1 MMNQRIGNL
10 LLVLI
15 ISVYG
20 HAAGE
25 NDRDF
30 KMCGTWLHNGSSQT
44 LDIDLKPGCSG
55 INISANAS
63 TLSIRGSITA
73 KCKRSQPL
81 PLAASRGSSS
91 SFCVY
96 WEPLL
101 DQLMLELNGESFSL
115 CNARGLQTQC
125 CTDLSLGR
133 QRPSQL
139 YGIKNGRVHGD
150 VLTSNVMAEY
160 EFTGQEINCK
170 AQFCDKAAQE
180 SRGANML
187 EEAVLRSAE
196 VGHVYLPCV
205 QSTVIE
211 MKEDFAGSN
220 VTLLAPRG
228 VPPERIPA
236 VHLPACLKTANRK
249 VSKVVCS
256 YYKNSTFFQK
266 SSHRILEDVVGITV
280 ENEIITNLPE
290 PIRIKFYHPETQ
302 KRKCVSWDT
311 RKDNEVEW
319 RETGC
324 ITLQLSAVETE
335 CCCNHLTY
343 FAILVELNPTRS
355 VRHLEALTIITAVCC
370 AVSIASCAILFISLC
385 RQRKSKNHS
394 SLVHRGLV
402 VALFFLLV
410 LFVLTGTV
418 ANTASEGVCRFVG
431 GLLHYTLLSVLC
443 WMAVEVIHTFWMM
456 YMVFS
461 PKPNPWI
468 WCLLGFGVPAL
479 PVIIL
484 GSIGDIY
491 GQRAVKS
498 SDDLTTPYRMCWMT
512 DSPAALMA
520 HFIINTGLLVVVVSS
535 GLVMLFLVFRKI
547 RHRDEWRTNRV
558 AFLSIWGLSC
568 LFGSTWVLAFFSS
581 EASETV
587 LFLFCIINSLQGF
600 FLMLRFFALER
611 MQKNSP
617 SSSDFSST
625 GSTRQHMLQPPEKN

>member
-1 MMNQRIGNL
+1 
-10 LLVLI
+10 
-15 ISVYG
+15 
-20 HAAGE
+20 
-25 NDRDF
+25 
-30 KMCGTWLHNGSSQT
+30 MCGTWLHNGSSQT
-44 LDIDLKPGCSG
+44 LDIDLNPGCKG
-55 INISANAS
+55 ISISASAS

-73 KCKRSQPL
+73 KCNRSEL
-81 PLAASRGSSS
+81 LALEASQGSSS

-101 DQLMLELNGESFSL
+101 DQLMLELNGKNSSL
-115 CNARGLQTQC
+115 CNPSELQTWC
-125 CTDLSLGR
+125 CTHLSPGH
-133 QRPSQL
+133 QSHSQL
-139 YGIKNGRVHGD
+139 YGVKNGNLHGD
-150 VLTSNVMAEY
+150 PLSDNVMAEY
-160 EFTGQEINCK
+160 GFKGEKINCK
-170 AQFCDKAAQE
+170 EYFCDKAAQE
-180 SRGANML
+180 SRGAN
-187 EEAVLRSAE
+187 
-196 VGHVYLPCV
+196 
-205 QSTVIE
+205 I
-211 MKEDFAGSN
+211 
-220 VTLLAPRG
+220 
-228 VPPERIPA
+228 
-236 VHLPACLKTANRK
+236 
-249 VSKVVCS
+249 
-256 YYKNSTFFQK
+256 
-266 SSHRILEDVVGITV
+266 SHRVLEDVVGITV

-290 PIRIKFYHPETQ
+290 PVRIKFYHPALMETQ

-343 FAILVELNPTRS
+343 FAILVDMNPTRS

-418 ANTASEGVCRFVG
+418 ANTASESVCRFIG

-461 PKPNPWI
+461 AKPKPWI

-498 SDDLTTPYRMCWMT
+498 SDVLTTPYRMCWMT
-512 DSPAALMA
+512 DSRSALMA
-520 HFIINTGLLVVVVSS
+520 HFIINTGLLVAVVSS

-568 LFGSTWVLAFFSS
+568 LFGSTWALAFFSS

-611 MQKNSP
+611 MQKNSQ

-625 GSTRQHMLQPPEKN
+625 GSTRQHMLQPQEKN